1 MGRMW
6 ATVDRVLR
14 EGFSDEDSPLYQR
27 VNSFLVILILISV
40 VSVVLASVQP
50 LYEEYQLLFDLS
62 EVVVVTIFTAEY
74 LINIYVAKNRWG
86 YVLGVWGII
95 DLLAILPSILLMFDI
110 RALKVARV
118 LRVLR
123 FLRLMRIL
131 RVLKLAKVAARQYE
145 KRKTA
150 GLNTVKLDLQIYFI
164 ALLSALVISSTLV
177 FYAEET
183 VPSTLFTSIPAS
195 MWWGIV
201 TITTTGY
208 GDMAPV
214 TIAGRVVAGLTMLTG
229 LALFGLLMN
238 VVGKAMLASLFGAAD
253 LEGHGGGEGKG
264 LAAQL
269 RTTAGAAVP
278 GHDAVV
284 AGGHPAGGGTLVC
297 ARGHSLSEEWRFCP
311 ACGVPVGDQGP
322 EGPR

>member
-1 MGRMW
+1 MGGLG

-27 VNSFLVILILISV
+27 INSLLVILILISV
-40 VSVVLASVQP
+40 VSVVMASVQP
-50 LYEEYQLLFDLS
+50 LYQEYQLLFDVS
-62 EVVVVTIFTAEY
+62 EIVIVAIFTAEY
-74 LINIYVAKNRWG
+74 LINIYVSQNRWG
-86 YVLGVWGII
+86 YILGVWGII

-150 GLNTVKLDLQIYFI
+150 GFNTVKMDLQIYLI

-183 VPSTLFTSIPAS
+183 VPNTLFTSIPAS

-208 GDMAPV
+208 GDMIPT
-214 TIAGRVVAGLTMLTG
+214 TIAGRVVAAFTMITG

-238 VVGKAMLASLFGAAD
+238 VVGKAMLSSLFGAPD
-253 LEGHGGGEGKG
+253 LEGHPVGEAKALVGGGPAEP
-264 LAAQL
+264 
-269 RTTAGAAVP
+269 RGA
-278 GHDAVV
+278 GHDLLSERGAMADV
-284 AGGHPAGGGTLVC
+284 GPLVC
-297 ARGHSLSEEWRFCP
+297 ERGHVLREGWRYCP
-311 ACGVPVGDQGP
+311 ACGSRAADPGASGP
-322 EGPR
+322 S